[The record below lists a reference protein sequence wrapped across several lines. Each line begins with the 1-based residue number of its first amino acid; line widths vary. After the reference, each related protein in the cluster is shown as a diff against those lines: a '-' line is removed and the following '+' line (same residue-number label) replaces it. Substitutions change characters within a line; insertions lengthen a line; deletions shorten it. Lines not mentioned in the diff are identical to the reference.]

1 MNRFIPMKA
10 IAVISAYLFLSS
22 AAVLAQNDE
31 AVFAAEKA
39 ARSWLASVD
48 AVEYANSWE
57 DSASFFRAAITSDD
71 WIKAIGGARASFG
84 SMTVRES
91 GSAKYS
97 TTLPGAPDGEWV
109 VLKLNTTFE
118 NKAVAVETV
127 TVMKDL
133 DGEWRVAG
141 YFIR

>member
-1 MNRFIPMKA
+1 MNRFVPMKV

-39 ARSWLASVD
+39 ARSWLVSVD
-48 AVEYANSWE
+48 ATEYATSWE
-57 DSASFFRAAITSDD
+57 NSASFFRAAIASDD
-71 WIKAIGGARASFG
+71 WVKAISGARTSFG
-84 SMTVRES
+84 SMTVREL

-127 TVMKDL
+127 TVMRDL
-133 DGEWRVAG
+133 DGKWRVAG